1 MILPHLHSG
10 EFDVLVDHGNEET
23 FDVDTIIAHH
33 KYKPE
38 TYLNDIALI
47 KVSKPIKFSRFILPA
62 CLPEQ
67 DFAEKVN
74 LEPGPT
80 HNPIC
85 CYSCFIMLLIRQ
97 PNMLMLKKVDMVL

>member
-1 MILPHLHSG
+1 MISLPHPPPPPHLHSG

-23 FDVDTIIAHH
+23 YNVDTIIAHH
-33 KYKPE
+33 KYMPE

-74 LEPGPT
+74 WETQSHSQANLSPQ
-80 HNPIC
+80 
-85 CYSCFIMLLIRQ
+85 LL
-97 PNMLMLKKVDMVL
+97 

>member
-1 MILPHLHSG
+1 MIFFSHLHSG

-23 FDVDTIIAHH
+23 FNVDTIIAHH
-33 KYKPE
+33 KYKSD

-47 KVSKPIKFSRFILPA
+47 KVSNPIKFSRFILPA

-74 LEPGPT
+74 LEPSPT
-80 HNPIC
+80 HNPMC
-85 CYSCFIMLLIRQ
+85 RYSCFNRLLYQLGSQICQ
-97 PNMLMLKKVDMVL
+97 VKS